1 MAKLVQFPPLPR
13 RFRSRPL
20 WKGLILWW
28 RYIFYIKDDH
38 LIFPSDFQYPNSS
51 QSKEAP
57 CWLSKFCLFWYWKM
71 GETVEKIPCIVNW
84 RDDDHGKLC
93 DDDDGMFILIIYL
106 ELLLEWCDCYC
117 VACHHCH
124 IMSNISIKYSFHLR
138 KWSEVKESYF
148 WGEKNEHFDVLVS
161 PNLALAWLYRGGA
174 NTCDLKY
181 MSQPS

>member
-1 MAKLVQFPPLPR
+1 MEGVDIMMKIHLLYRGWSFNCSF
-13 RFRSRPL
+13 RFSVP
-20 WKGLILWW
+20 K
-28 RYIFYIKDDH
+28 YK
-38 LIFPSDFQYPNSS
+38 SSCS
-51 QSKEAP
+51 QSKEG

-124 IMSNISIKYSFHLR
+124 IMINISIKYSIHLR
-138 KWSEVKESYF
+138 KWSEAKESYF
-148 WGEKNEHFDVLVS
+148 WRKKWTLWRSSVAKLSSSLTLQRWG
-161 PNLALAWLYRGGA
+161 
-174 NTCDLKY
+174 
-181 MSQPS
+181 

>member
-38 LIFPSDFQYPNSS
+38 LIVPSDFQYPNSS

-124 IMSNISIKYSFHLR
+124 IMINISIKYSFHLR
-138 KWSEVKESYF
+138 KWSEAKESYF
-148 WGEKNEHFDVLVS
+148 REKNEHCDDLVS

-174 NTCDLKY
+174 NTCDLNY